1 MSDLTRRIFIDSRHK
16 LPGSAS
22 NGDFQVELPF
32 AVNVPSGTQVFIDNL
47 VLSHS
52 WPTVSAANCNLFLKE
67 TLGNV
72 TYHRLITIANGQ
84 YNIGTLTAE
93 LQAKLRSGSYITDG
107 VYTVTHSSNRI
118 QIETSSPTASIYIYS
133 RKDMTGGTVFNIN
146 WPINRVTVATSNK
159 FNEIWTAANV
169 VSPSNLPSPLADA
182 TEMIGLMTAGA
193 YIQPNVPFKLQHVD
207 LARNKSLYL
216 CSNDLGESTTLDL
229 RGNTSIIRKINVGH
243 TTQGDVIVDTL
254 QSNVAFSVYRTGTM
268 LKHLAF
274 QLRDFNGDVMTFYDH
289 QITFEI
295 ILLRPTD

>member
-1 MSDLTRRIFIDSRHK
+1 MLRRAC
-16 LPGSAS
+16 GSVSVAS
-22 NGDFQVELPF
+22 
-32 AVNVPSGTQVFIDNL
+32 S
-47 VLSHS
+47 
-52 WPTVSAANCNLFLKE
+52 
-67 TLGNV
+67 
-72 TYHRLITIANGQ
+72 
-84 YNIGTLTAE
+84 
-93 LQAKLRSGSYITDG
+93 
-107 VYTVTHSSNRI
+107 
-118 QIETSSPTASIYIYS
+118 
-133 RKDMTGGTVFNIN
+133 
-146 WPINRVTVATSNK
+146 
-159 FNEIWTAANV
+159 V
-169 VSPSNLPSPLADA
+169 VS
-182 TEMIGLMTAGA
+182 
-193 YIQPNVPFKLQHVD
+193 